1 MSDYGFVEEEEEE
14 EFSEK
19 PPEASFAEYDPT
31 GEVFSEDVDEQAPEA
46 IEEEDDIAE
55 MTADELERARSAIRD
70 SQVSADKLMHASKT
84 LEGLVFGV
92 TREDENS
99 LSATEFEILDARS
112 KLQIHRLFGA
122 RRSIRRAEKN
132 LKLLEKD
139 IMELRR
145 NIAMLNRLLK
155 EKTINEAEIGTILR
169 SLHTATGAAELGEV
183 GQAAFEVEH
192 LIEGLVEN
200 DRSALNPF
208 FFRRFWMGIDT
219 RWPAGSDNGILMLRI
234 VNDGE
239 RPIPEMRLEPP
250 VPRGWSSE
258 PSFIDVPAIRPG
270 GFLPVRFSLIPNEP
284 LTSDTRPLYRKLS
297 IQTGYDMRAGD
308 IDCVIRVQNRS
319 MATLSDVLITP
330 WMPPGFTI
338 TAAPVIRRLE
348 PDEIGVIRIPLQIE
362 MGDGG
367 DF

>member
-1 MSDYGFVEEEEEE
+1 MSDYDLEEQEE
-14 EFSEK
+14 EFSEVA
-19 PPEASFAEYDPT
+19 PEASFAEYDPT
-31 GEVFSEDVDEQAPEA
+31 GEAVPEYEDEQEQGPEP
-46 IEEEDDIAE
+46 IEEEEDVAE

-99 LSATEFEILDARS
+99 LSATEFEIVDARS

-145 NIAMLNRLLK
+145 NIAMLNRLLQ
-155 EKTINEAEIGTILR
+155 EKTINEAEIATILR

-192 LIEGLVEN
+192 LIEGLVED

-208 FFRRFWMGIDT
+208 LFRHFWMGIDT

-258 PSFIDVPAIRPG
+258 PAFIDVPAIRPG
-270 GFLPVRFSLIPNEP
+270 GFLPVRFSLIPDEP
-284 LTSDTRPLYRKLS
+284 LSSGTRPLYRKLS

-319 MATLSDVLITP
+319 MANISDVLITP

-338 TAAPVIRRLE
+338 AAAPVIRRLE

-367 DF
+367 DY

>member
-1 MSDYGFVEEEEEE
+1 MSDYGFEEEELSDEA
-14 EFSEK
+14 
-19 PPEASFAEYDPT
+19 PESSFAEYDPT
-31 GEVFSEDVDEQAPEA
+31 GDMTPDDVGEQVPEPV
-46 IEEEDDIAE
+46 EEDDDIGE

-92 TREDENS
+92 TRDDENS
-99 LSATEFEILDARS
+99 LTSTEFEIVDARS

-122 RRSIRRAEKN
+122 RKSIRRAEKN

-145 NIAMLNRLLK
+145 NIAMLNRLLQ
-155 EKTINEAEIGTILR
+155 EKTINEAEIATILR
-169 SLHTATGAAELGEV
+169 SLHTATGAAEHGEV

-208 FFRRFWMGIDT
+208 FFRHFWMGIDT

-250 VPRGWSSE
+250 VPRGWKSE
-258 PSFIDVPAIRPG
+258 PAFIDVPAIRPG
-270 GFLPVRFSLIPNEP
+270 GFLPVRFSLIPDEP
-284 LTSDTRPLYRKLS
+284 LSSGERPLYRKLS

-319 MATLSDVLITP
+319 MANLNDIMIMP

-338 TAAPVIRRLE
+338 AAAPVIRRLE